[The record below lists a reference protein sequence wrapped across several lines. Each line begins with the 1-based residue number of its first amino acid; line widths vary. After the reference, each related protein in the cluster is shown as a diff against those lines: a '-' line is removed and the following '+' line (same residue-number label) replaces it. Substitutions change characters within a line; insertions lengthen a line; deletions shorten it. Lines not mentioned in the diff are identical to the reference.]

1 MLKLDNIDR
10 RILSELQKDGRIP
23 NNMLAEHV
31 KLSPSPCLRR
41 VKLLE
46 EAGVIDRYVAILD
59 PSAVGIDVTVFVK
72 VWLRS
77 QNASAI
83 TRFTL
88 DVHRLA
94 EIVECHLM
102 SGDCDFLLRVVTS
115 DLDAYRTFQMNHLA
129 QMVGV
134 KKVIAEIPM
143 QKIKQTTELPMRI

>member
-1 MLKLDNIDR
+1 MLKLDQIDR
-10 RILSELQKDGRIP
+10 LILSELQKDGRMP

-46 EAGVIDRYVAILD
+46 EAGVIDRYVAILA
-59 PSAVGIDVTVFVK
+59 PSAVGADVTVFVR

-83 TRFTL
+83 AHFTL
-88 DVHRLA
+88 EVHRL
-94 EIVECHLM
+94 EEVVECHLM

-115 DLDAYRTFQMNHLA
+115 DLDAYRLFQMNSLT
-129 QMVGV
+129 QIVGV
-134 KKVIAEIPM
+134 KKVIAEIPL
-143 QKIKQTTELPMRI
+143 QKIKQTTELPLRI